1 MGGRGHGRQ
10 RLTDMRLRLL
20 AVGTRMPDWVRA
32 GFEEY
37 ARRLPRGL
45 ALEIVAVAQ
54 GSGTGARADEGAR
67 LLARIAPRDQ
77 VVALDERGESWSSA
91 QLVVQLQRWQQ
102 QGGDVC
108 LLVGG
113 ADGLAPA
120 CLERAAQRWSLSPLT
135 LPHMLVRILV
145 AEQLYRAHTIL
156 SGHPYHRA

>member
-1 MGGRGHGRQ
+1 MK
-10 RLTDMRLRLL
+10 LRLL

-37 ARRLPRGL
+37 ARRMPRGL
-45 ALEIVAVAQ
+45 ALELTAVAQ
-54 GSGTGARADEGAR
+54 ASGAGAKAAEGAR
-67 LLARIAPRDQ
+67 LLAHCAPRDQ
-77 VVALDERGESWSSA
+77 VVALDERGQGWSSA
-91 QLVVQLQRWQQ
+91 QLAVQLQRWQER
-102 QGGDVC
+102 GGDVC

-145 AEQLYRAHTIL
+145 AEQLYRACTLL